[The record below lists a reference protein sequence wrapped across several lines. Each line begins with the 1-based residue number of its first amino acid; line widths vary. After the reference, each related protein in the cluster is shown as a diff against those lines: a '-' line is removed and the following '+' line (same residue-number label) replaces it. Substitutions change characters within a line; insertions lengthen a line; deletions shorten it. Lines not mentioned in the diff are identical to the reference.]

1 FDPATTSSKGYSRAH
16 GIDWR
21 TWRRWLKDKDKILK
35 SKLKATKATLGGQ
48 GRKPIF
54 PFGAELLEFMNN
66 VRNEE
71 HYLTHTHMVT
81 FIKTHHMAWLEA
93 YLVNKKSDDTGY
105 FSLLRLCQ
113 RFSARQRFSQQVP
126 VETKMPQADM
136 TQTRDEFAASFW
148 SKFRMTDTSDIINVD
163 ETSVYYDMPPGKT
176 LAKIGGSSKV
186 DKTQKHSDR
195 MTKLPILFILKGTPG
210 GLIERHEIPT
220 YPSGHVYVVQ
230 PNAWMDKSVWDVYL
244 NDVLKFEIDGPSV
257 VVTDNLE
264 AHVTPESYDTV
275 SSKLFSVLQP
285 LPKNTTS
292 MCQPLDVGV
301 MGPLKSKLRSM
312 WLHEVPVVTAS
323 EKRHAMILRTIA
335 AWEAMPNT
343 LVTRAFSKALPDVNV
358 AVV

>member
-1 FDPATTSSKGYSRAH
+1 MPANTKWNNGERRHLLAGFDPATTSSKGYSRAH

-21 TWRRWLKDKDKILK
+21 TWRRWLKDKDKIFK
-35 SKLKATKATLGGQ
+35 SKRKATKATLGGQ
-48 GRKPIF
+48 GRKPMF

-66 VRNEE
+66 VRDEE

-81 FIKTHHMAWLEA
+81 FIKTHHMVWLEA

-105 FSLLRLCQ
+105 FM
-113 RFSARQRFSQQVP
+113 P
-126 VETKMPQADM
+126 VETKMPQVDM
-136 TQTRDEFAASFW
+136 TQIRDEFAASFW
-148 SKFRMTDTSDIINVD
+148 SKFRMTDTCDIINVD

-195 MTKLPILFILKGTPG
+195 MTPKLPILFILKGTHG
-210 GLIERHEIPT
+210 GLIERHEILT
-220 YPSGHVYVVQ
+220 YSSGH
-230 PNAWMDKSVWDVYL
+230 DVYL
-244 NDVLKFEIDGPSV
+244 NDLLKFEIDGPSDLMA
-257 VVTDNLE
+257 DNLE

-275 SSKLFSVLQP
+275 ASKLFSVLQP
-285 LPKNTTS
+285 LPKNTTN

-312 WLHEVPVVTAS
+312 WLHEVPVVTTS

-358 AVV
+358 AVA